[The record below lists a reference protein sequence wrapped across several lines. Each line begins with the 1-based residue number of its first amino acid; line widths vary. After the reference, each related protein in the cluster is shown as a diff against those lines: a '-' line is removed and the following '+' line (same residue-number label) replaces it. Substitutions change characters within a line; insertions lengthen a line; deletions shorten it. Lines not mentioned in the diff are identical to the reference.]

1 MAKVLKVGV
10 EMGGLSDE
18 DTVPLPDNWD
28 QMSED
33 EQGKW
38 ADEVL
43 DVHLS
48 NNVNAWWN
56 VEDE

>member
-1 MAKVLKVGV
+1 MAKVLKIGV
-10 EMGGLSDE
+10 AMGGLSDE
-18 DTVPLPDNWD
+18 DTVQLPDGWD
-28 QMSED
+28 EMSQKEQD
-33 EQGKW
+33 EW

-43 DVHLS
+43 DVHVS

>member
-10 EMGGLSDE
+10 EMGGSKDE
-18 DTVPLPDNWD
+18 ADIALPDDWD
-28 QMSED
+28 GMSPE
-33 EQGKW
+33 EQRQW

-43 DVHLS
+43 DVHVS

>member
-1 MAKVLKVGV
+1 MAKVLKIGV
-10 EMGGLSDE
+10 AMGGLSDE
-18 DTVPLPDNWD
+18 DTVPLPDSWD
-28 QMSED
+28 EMSEKERD
-33 EQGKW
+33 EW

-43 DVHLS
+43 DVHVS

>member
-10 EMGGLSDE
+10 AMGGVSDE
-18 DTVPLPDNWD
+18 ASVPLPDNWD
-28 QMSED
+28 EMTPK
-33 EQGKW
+33 EQEEW
-38 ADEVL
+38 ADESL
-43 DVHLS
+43 NVHVS

>member
-18 DTVPLPDNWD
+18 DVVPLPDNWD
-28 QMSED
+28 AMTD
-33 EQGKW
+33 PEQEAW
-38 ADEVL
+38 AQEAL
-43 DVHLS
+43 DAHLS
-48 NNVNAWWN
+48 NTINAWWN

>member
-1 MAKVLKVGV
+1 MAKVLKIGV

-18 DTVPLPDNWD
+18 DTQQLPDNWD
-28 QMSED
+28 EMSEE
-33 EQGKW
+33 EQNAW

-43 DVHLS
+43 DVHVS

>member
-10 EMGGLSDE
+10 EMGGLTDE
-18 DTVPLPDNWD
+18 ASVPLPDGWD
-28 QMSED
+28 SMTDKEK
-33 EQGKW
+33 EEW
-38 ADEVL
+38 ADESL
-43 DVHLS
+43 DVHVS

>member
-1 MAKVLKVGV
+1 MAKVLKIGV
-10 EMGGLSDE
+10 AMGGLRDE
-18 DTVPLPDNWD
+18 DTVQLPDGWHE
-28 QMSED
+28 MSQK
-33 EQGKW
+33 EQGEW

-43 DVHLS
+43 DVHVS

>member
-1 MAKVLKVGV
+1 VAKVLKVGV

-18 DTVPLPDNWD
+18 DTQELPDDWD
-28 QMSED
+28 EMTEE
-33 EQGKW
+33 EQNAW

-43 DVHLS
+43 DVHVS
-48 NNVNAWWN
+48 NSVNAWWN